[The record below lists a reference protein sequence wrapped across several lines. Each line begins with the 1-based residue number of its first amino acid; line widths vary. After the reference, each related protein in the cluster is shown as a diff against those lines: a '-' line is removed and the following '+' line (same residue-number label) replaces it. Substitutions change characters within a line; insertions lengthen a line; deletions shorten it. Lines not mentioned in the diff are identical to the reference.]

1 MQLIKTICLYCGSA
15 TGNDPAYLAAAQ
27 SFGRLL
33 AQEKIGLVYGGASCG
48 LMGAAA
54 KAALSAG
61 GRVIGVIPDFFD
73 DREIVA
79 QNLTELIIV
88 KSMHER
94 KQTMFDRADAFV
106 ALPGGIGTLEELAE
120 QLTWI
125 QLARHDKPVLIAD
138 IGGFWRPLLTLM
150 AHMRNMEFIKSTH
163 EIPYLVAER
172 VEEIIPMI
180 LKAASHRKQAT
191 NSELI
196 GKF

>member
-1 MQLIKTICLYCGSA
+1 MQLIRTICLYCGSA
-15 TGNDPAYLAAAQ
+15 TGNDPAYLAAAE

-94 KQTMFDRADAFV
+94 KQIMFDRADAFV

-138 IGGFWRPLLTLM
+138 ISGFWRPLLTLM
-150 AHMRNMEFIKSTH
+150 AHMRNMGFIKSSH
-163 EIPYLVAER
+163 EISYLVAER

-180 LKAASHRKQAT
+180 LKAASHRKQPI

>member
-1 MQLIKTICLYCGSA
+1 MQILNTICLYCGSA
-15 TGNDPAYLAAAQ
+15 TGNDPTYLAAAQ

-33 AQEKIGLVYGGASCG
+33 AQEKIGLIYGGASCG

-54 KAALSAG
+54 TAALSAG

-79 QNLTELIIV
+79 QDLSELIIV

-94 KQTMFDRADAFV
+94 KQIMFDRADAFV
-106 ALPGGIGTLEELAE
+106 AFPGGIGTLEELAE

-125 QLARHDKPVLIAD
+125 QLARHDKPLLIAD
-138 IGGFWRPLLTLM
+138 IGGFWRPLLSLM
-150 AHMRNMEFIKSTH
+150 AHMRNAEFIRSTH
-163 EIPYLVAER
+163 EVSYLVTER

-180 LKAASHRKQAT
+180 LKALTHRRQPI
-191 NSELI
+191 NNDLI
-196 GKF
+196 RKF